1 MIEIVLFGI
10 LFLATV
16 GLIGYILSYS
26 TDKLDEEIKD
36 YYEHH

>member
-16 GLIGYILSYS
+16 VLIGYILSYS
-26 TDKLDEEIKD
+26 TDKLDEELKD
-36 YYEHH
+36 YYDNY